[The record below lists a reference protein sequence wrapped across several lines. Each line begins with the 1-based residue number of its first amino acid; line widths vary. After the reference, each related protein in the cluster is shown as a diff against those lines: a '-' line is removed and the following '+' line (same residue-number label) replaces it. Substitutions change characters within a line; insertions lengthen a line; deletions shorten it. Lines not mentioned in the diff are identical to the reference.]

1 METIAIS
8 GEETAATTDVSRKEP
23 HLLGLPLEIRLQIY
37 GWIHAAHPVQHA
49 QLAPWYPNP
58 IHSVYFLGPVNPP
71 GVETEDL
78 AVPGKIVT
86 VIDGPAREYNHSNS
100 NQKHEEPPL
109 LSPNRPI
116 SGIPSALLGTNRQIY
131 NECRCLPFH
140 ANEFVFVNW
149 FSSGLWAAR
158 AFTRG
163 LRPWQ
168 RDEMRWA
175 RLEML
180 GRDFTGPTLKEWIE
194 LCGHWTSGL
203 RGLRLKIL
211 IGGGIFEPTAPF
223 AALNNNA
230 EAQAM
235 GLGSITTRP
244 DPRLE
249 WIEEGLRKLEAL
261 RRLEVELSVL
271 DWGDGE
277 KVEWCTELGKM
288 LNVGR
293 EGEEGIVVVRCV
305 EKLEEDRGPKRQVC
319 EGIAKN

>member
-1 METIAIS
+1 M
-8 GEETAATTDVSRKEP
+8 DVSKNEL

-37 GWIHAAHPVQHA
+37 GWVHVAHPVEHA

-58 IHSVYFLGPVNPP
+58 IHR
-71 GVETEDL
+71 
-78 AVPGKIVT
+78 KIVKA
-86 VIDGPAREYNHSNS
+86 IGQPAGEENDSNKDQRS
-100 NQKHEEPPL
+100 EEPSL

-116 SGIPSALLGTNRQIY
+116 SGIPSALLETNRQIY
-131 NECRCLPFH
+131 NECRSYPFH
-140 ANEFVFVNW
+140 TNEFVFVNW

-180 GRDFTGPTLKEWIE
+180 GRDFTGPALKEWTE
-194 LCGHWTSGL
+194 LCEHWASGL

-223 AALNNNA
+223 SALKNNA

-235 GLGSITTRP
+235 GLGSKTTQP
-244 DPRLE
+244 DPRPE
-249 WIEEGLRKLEAL
+249 WIEEGLRKLRAL

-277 KVEWCTELGKM
+277 KLEWCAELGKM
-288 LNVGR
+288 LNFGK
-293 EGEEGIVVVRCV
+293 EAKDSLVVVRCV
-305 EKLEEDRGPKRQVC
+305 EKLEEDSGSKRQVFD
-319 EGIAKN
+319 GIAQC